1 MRFLSQS
8 SITALRTSKLQSP
21 SIELRHTT
29 SQDGAR
35 GSTPRTTARKPT
47 RRRIRDAQW
56 GSCHSL
62 FSCRGLLRFPDE
74 LPAAPRRRL
83 GSQRGR
89 GAGRARRLTIDL
101 GGEPRLGEVSR
112 VADLYALVD
121 HHPEGLLQPLEHARL
136 GRGVQHLAPHRR
148 VVRAA
153 EDEEDLACTGCVHGA
168 CMARAWRMMSAWGM
182 VHGMCMM
189 CVQIAR
195 HQGTKEDLGVGLGGT
210 GMQP

>member
-1 MRFLSQS
+1 MRFLSLDYFSQS

-89 GAGRARRLTIDL
+89 GAGRARRLTVDL

-121 HHPEGLLQPLEHARL
+121 DHPEGLLQPLEHARL
-136 GRGVQHLAPHRR
+136 GGGVQHLAPHRR

-168 CMARAWRMMSAWGM
+168 CMVRAWRVHGACMARAWR
-182 VHGMCMM
+182 VHGAW
-189 CVQIAR
+189 CVHGA
-195 HQGTKEDLGVGLGGT
+195 
-210 GMQP
+210 